1 MKTIFVV
8 FTNTAPQK
16 YDKRYCFNTDS
27 NLKVGDII
35 KSPNYTTNLVVVEIL
50 DKQFTYFNRT
60 TGELSNEINSTS
72 DFPILELKV
81 GEQDSSI
88 VYGTLVKN

>member
-8 FTNTAPQK
+8 FSNTTPQK

-27 NLKVGDII
+27 DLKVGDVI
-35 KSPNYTTNLVVVEIL
+35 KSPNYTTNLVVVETL
-50 DKQFTYFNRT
+50 NKRFSYFNRT
-60 TGELSNEINSTS
+60 TGELSDEITSTS